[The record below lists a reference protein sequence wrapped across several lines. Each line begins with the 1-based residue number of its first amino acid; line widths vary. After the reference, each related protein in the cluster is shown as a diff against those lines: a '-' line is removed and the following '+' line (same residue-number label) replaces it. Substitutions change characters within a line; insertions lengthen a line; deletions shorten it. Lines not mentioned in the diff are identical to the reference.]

1 MDKEERKVLTKEQAL
16 SCLIIKGNQVHNFVP
31 APFGIIGA
39 DWNIED
45 VKECLENANSI
56 EIGGGQCRNLG
67 HGIAV
72 IKEENVYFFEAD
84 NDKLDLL
91 DKEE

>member
-1 MDKEERKVLTKEQAL
+1 MEKEERKFLTVEQAL
-16 SCLIIKGNQVHNFVP
+16 NCLIVKEQQVHNFILSF
-31 APFGIIGA
+31 FGLVGA

-45 VKECLENANSI
+45 VKECLESANSI
-56 EIGGGQCRNLG
+56 EIGGEQCRKLG

-72 IKEENVYFFEAD
+72 IKGENVYFFEAD
-84 NDKLDLL
+84 NNKLDLL

>member
-1 MDKEERKVLTKEQAL
+1 MDKEEKKFLTKEQAL
-16 SCLIIKGNQVHNFVP
+16 SCLIIKENQVHNFIP

-39 DWNIED
+39 DWSIED
-45 VKECLENANSI
+45 VKECLESANSI
-56 EIGGGQCRNLG
+56 EIGGEQCRKMG

-72 IKEENVYFFEAD
+72 TKQENVYFFEAD
-84 NDKLDLL
+84 NNKLDLL